1 MASAA
6 ATLRELFRLAR
17 PPWGRVALAVLLGV
31 CAVGAGVGLMAT
43 AGYLISRAAEHPPI
57 LSLTVAIVAVRA
69 FGLARP
75 ILRYADRIVSHDVAM
90 RTLTRIRTRTF
101 ERIEPLAPAGLQG
114 FRDGD
119 LLARMVGDVDA
130 QQDLL
135 LRGLIPP
142 AVAAIGASLAVL
154 AMWLFLPAA
163 AAVLALGLLVGGV
176 AVPAVTAAI
185 GRSVGRR
192 QAIAQAALAS
202 ELLDLL
208 RSAREVLAFGAE
220 DRMLGRVR
228 AADEELRRVAR
239 RDAVAA
245 GGGEALALAVSGITV
260 VGVLLVSVDAASNG
274 VLDRVLVAAL
284 TLLAMASFE
293 FVRPLPDAAQRLS
306 TTLAA
311 GRRVLSITGR
321 TPEIADPDR
330 PAAPPSPRSS
340 ATMEAVDFRYPDAGW
355 SGLRDLRLH
364 LAPGS
369 RVALVGP
376 SGSGKSTIAALLVR
390 FLDPARGRVTLD
402 GRDVSSYRQRDL
414 RHAVVL
420 AGQDAHLFSTSI
432 LENVR
437 LARPD
442 ASDGV
447 VEAALRAAR
456 IWDWVASLPNGW
468 HTAVGEDGA
477 RLSGGQRQRVAL
489 ARALLARGEIMV
501 LDEPT
506 AHLDPPTAEA
516 FVRDIFEAADDR
528 AVLMITHR
536 PEALDAADEL
546 LELVDGRLVPGH
558 LGGDHELV

>member
-1 MASAA
+1 MTSTA
-6 ATLRELFRLAR
+6 ATLRGLFRLAR

-75 ILRYADRIVSHDVAM
+75 LLRYADRIVSHDVAM
-90 RTLTRIRTRTF
+90 RTLTRMRARTY

-119 LLARMVGDVDA
+119 ILARMVGDVDA

-163 AAVLALGLLVGGV
+163 AAVLAFGLLVGGV

-185 GRSVGRR
+185 GRSAGRR

-208 RSAREVLAFGAE
+208 RSAREVVAFGAE
-220 DRMLGRVR
+220 DRMLGRAR

-260 VGVLLVSVDAASNG
+260 VGVLLVSVDATSKG

-311 GRRVLSITGR
+311 GRRVLSIAGRSPRDHRPR
-321 TPEIADPDR
+321 TPRGPTI
-330 PAAPPSPRSS
+330 APPLGDP
-340 ATMEAVDFRYPDAGW
+340 GGG
-355 SGLRDLRLH
+355 GLPVRRRRLER
-364 LAPGS
+364 APGS
-369 RVALVGP
+369 
-376 SGSGKSTIAALLVR
+376 
-390 FLDPARGRVTLD
+390 PARPG
-402 GRDVSSYRQRDL
+402 
-414 RHAVVL
+414 
-420 AGQDAHLFSTSI
+420 AGIPRRTRRAERFGKEHDRGAPHQ
-432 LENVR
+432 VP
-437 LARPD
+437 RPD
-442 ASDGV
+442 SRAGDPGRARSLIV
-447 VEAALRAAR
+447 SAA
-456 IWDWVASLPNGW
+456 
-468 HTAVGEDGA
+468 
-477 RLSGGQRQRVAL
+477 
-489 ARALLARGEIMV
+489 
-501 LDEPT
+501 
-506 AHLDPPTAEA
+506 
-516 FVRDIFEAADDR
+516 
-528 AVLMITHR
+528 
-536 PEALDAADEL
+536 
-546 LELVDGRLVPGH
+546 
-558 LGGDHELV
+558 